1 MMKLNW
7 RRALAAIVVSTM
19 AITAVPGIVFTEEL
33 EVAPEEAVVVESDET
48 DQTVFEEEEAV
59 EAEEIAV
66 EETDE
71 VTETAEA
78 AAEVVVVD
86 PVEEENNGAGDA
98 PTDGHNPLLIKF
110 GQQYSGQLG
119 YEEVHYFKFELK
131 KPARVYF
138 KLNSNSGVGVNII
151 DNNNGGDDYSGYGC
165 SVHWYENS
173 YTTKGNHEYEFSLTA
188 HTYFMEILTLG
199 DSADYSFNM
208 SIKEPPIP
216 SGGSNI
222 IDLDLEGSRSDA
234 EHAYKIETDKKYVS
248 MFTVNQGTTHEWYKF
263 QVKKDNTQL
272 YLTLNSPEIS
282 NIGFALY
289 YNGVD
294 VMDQVGLKQ
303 YGYVYKGNGYS
314 NEKLVTS
321 DVPWKTPRILETDK
335 FPAGTYYLWILQD
348 GGYQDS
354 GYYNLG
360 IGTKA
365 GPTPKSVA
373 IDKKKIALG
382 IGGTE
387 KLTEIVKPDNA
398 DEKAVIWKA
407 KNTLVATVD
416 DEGNVKGISEGKTE
430 VTATSSVNKDL
441 IATCEVYVADVVVDD
456 TVKEDCP
463 LNVVKEK
470 VDVTSTQYF
479 GRKYDK
485 YEVADSKIGSVD
497 KNGFFTSKKS
507 GSTEIRGLVQAE
519 GSLYV
524 CAKKI
529 KVDVKQPRVKYPKN
543 DKGKE
548 VKFFTAT
555 FEGDVFDA
563 KSAIENEGAEITD
576 WKISDKKGN
585 FELLD
590 GGKIKCNKNGTNTKV
605 TPLFGADKTP
615 GNITFTLKTVTP
627 KLSATKKLKQQTG
640 QNFVL
645 KLSNCTE
652 TSEIEWKFEADPTDT
667 RVAVQTDAV
676 TTEEV
681 KADKTKKLQRKINI
695 NKAVSGKIMATVDGH
710 DYECAIEVVSPEI
723 KKAAQTLKVG
733 KAGAVSV
740 KNTKIKDITWTT
752 SDSSKV
758 EIVDAAKGKIKAV
771 APGTATISAEIGGVT
786 VSCEVTVTE

>member
-19 AITAVPGIVFTEEL
+19 AITAVPGIVFAEEV
-33 EVAPEEAVVVESDET
+33 EVESEEAVVVESDET
-48 DQTVFEEEEAV
+48 DQAVFEEEEAV
-59 EAEEIAV
+59 EAEEIVV
-66 EETDE
+66 EGTDEAAETDE
-71 VTETAEA
+71 A
-78 AAEVVVVD
+78 AVAVE
-86 PVEEENNGAGDA
+86 PEEEENIGAGDA
-98 PTDGHNPLLIKF
+98 PTDPMNPEQITF
-110 GQQYSGQLG
+110 GKQYSAQLA
-119 YEEVHYFKFELK
+119 YEEIHYFKIVLNN
-131 KPARVYF
+131 PARVYF
-138 KLNSNSGVGVNII
+138 KLSSSNGVGINIV
-151 DNNNGGDDYSGYGC
+151 DSHDGADYSGTGC
-165 SVHWYENS
+165 TVHWYKNS
-173 YTTKGNHEYEFSLTA
+173 YDTKGNNEYEFSLTA
-188 HTYFMEILTLG
+188 PHTYFMEIFHHG
-199 DSADYSFNM
+199 DNADYSFNM
-208 SIKEPPIP
+208 TIKRPPVP

-222 IDLDLEGSRSDA
+222 IDPDLKGSRSDA
-234 EHAYKIETDKKYVS
+234 EHAKKIDVDNKYVS
-248 MFTVNQGTTHEWYKF
+248 MFTVNRGTTHEWYKF

-576 WKISDKKGN
+576 WKISDTKGN

-590 GGKIKCNKNGTNTKV
+590 NGLIRCNKNGTNTKV

-676 TTEEV
+676 TIEEV
-681 KADKTKKLQRKINI
+681 KADKPTKLQKKINI
-695 NKAVSGKIMATVDGH
+695 NKAVSGKIVATVDGH
-710 DYECAIEVVSPEI
+710 TYECTIEVVSPEI
-723 KKAAQTLKVG
+723 KKSAQTLKVG
-733 KAGAVSV
+733 KAGAVGV